1 MTIFGKAWPWR
12 FFVTRSDAMRP
23 SIFAGDV
30 LVVRKS
36 SHKSSRKSTHG
47 SKHSSSH
54 QEPDY
59 GVGDVIAYDTA
70 QAGMSPS
77 VRRIC
82 MVMHPSNGVTK
93 YVVRRDADGLV
104 ADSIVDASHVI
115 GEVAAR
121 LVNVGRIVE
130 GSAGRSQRSLSSFAT
145 APNARRTS
153 ATSHSSGDARRT
165 SSASDSAAE

>member
-36 SHKSSRKSTHG
+36 SHRSWRKSSSRSTR
-47 SKHSSSH
+47 SSSH
-54 QEPDY
+54 READY
-59 GVGDVIAYDTA
+59 GVGDVIAYDSA
-70 QAGMSPS
+70 HAGMSPN

-82 MVMHPSNGVTK
+82 MVMHPSNGGTR

-115 GEVAAR
+115 GEVEAR

-130 GSAGRSQRSLSSFAT
+130 GSAGKSRRSLSSFAT

>member
-59 GVGDVIAYDTA
+59 GVGDVIAYDSA
-70 QAGMSPS
+70 QAGMSPG
-77 VRRIC
+77 VRRI
-82 MVMHPSNGVTK
+82 
-93 YVVRRDADGLV
+93 
-104 ADSIVDASHVI
+104 
-115 GEVAAR
+115 
-121 LVNVGRIVE
+121 
-130 GSAGRSQRSLSSFAT
+130 
-145 APNARRTS
+145 
-153 ATSHSSGDARRT
+153 
-165 SSASDSAAE
+165 